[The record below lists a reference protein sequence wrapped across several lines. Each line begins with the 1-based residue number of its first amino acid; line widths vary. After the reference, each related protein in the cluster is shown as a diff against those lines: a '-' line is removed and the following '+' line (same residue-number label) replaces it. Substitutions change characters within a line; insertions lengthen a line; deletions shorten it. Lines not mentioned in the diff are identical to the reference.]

1 MFRSGARGDGLCR
14 RSLGLCQVAAGCDAI
29 ASMDIPRSPY
39 SGYRFPPE
47 IISYCVWL
55 YFRFSVSYRDV
66 EELMAERGVT
76 VTYESIR
83 AWCYKFGRDYA
94 KRIRARR
101 GQLGDRWHLDEVH
114 LKIDGRLQYLWRAV
128 DQDGSVLDILV
139 QPRRDKMAAA
149 RFFKKLLRGLRYVPR
164 VVVTDR
170 LASYI
175 APCAELLPN
184 TVHRRDKGLNNRAEN
199 SHQPTRERE
208 RRMRGFK
215 SAAHAQRF
223 LSIFG
228 LVTDL
233 FGVGRHL
240 LSARNYREALR
251 RRFVEWR
258 SIVGEAAPT

>member
-1 MFRSGARGDGLCR
+1 MST
-14 RSLGLCQVAAGCDAI
+14 I
-29 ASMDIPRSPY
+29 ASSYR
-39 SGYRFPPE
+39 GYRFPPE
-47 IISYCVWL
+47 IISHSVWL

-76 VTYESIR
+76 VTYETIR
-83 AWCYKFGRDYA
+83 TWCERFGRDYA
-94 KRIRARR
+94 KRIRAQR
-101 GQLGDRWHLDEVH
+101 GPLGDTWHLDEVF
-114 LKIDGRLQYLWRAV
+114 IRIGGRLQYLWRAV

-139 QPRRDKMAAA
+139 QSRRSKKAAA
-149 RFFKKLLRGLRYVPR
+149 RFFRKLLRGLKYAPR

-215 SAAHAQRF
+215 SARHAQRF
-223 LSIFG
+223 LSLFDM
-228 LVTDL
+228 VADL
-233 FGVGRHL
+233 FSVGRHL
-240 LSARNYREALR
+240 LSAASYRKALG
-251 RRFVEWR
+251 RRFVQWR
-258 SIVGEAAPT
+258 ELTGVSAIA

>member
-1 MFRSGARGDGLCR
+1 MN
-14 RSLGLCQVAAGCDAI
+14 
-29 ASMDIPRSPY
+29 IPRSPCR
-39 SGYRFPPE
+39 GYRFPPE
-47 IISYCVWL
+47 IVSYCVWL
-55 YFRFSVSYRDV
+55 YFRFSVSYRDI

-83 AWCYKFGRDYA
+83 AWCYKFGQDYA

-101 GQLGDRWHLDEVH
+101 GQLGDTWHLDEVY

-139 QPRRDKMAAA
+139 QPHRNKRAAA
-149 RFFKKLLRGLRYVPR
+149 RFFRKLLQGSKYAPR

-175 APCAELLPN
+175 TPCAELLPN
-184 TVHRRDKGLNNRAEN
+184 TAHRRHKGLNNRAEN

-215 SAAHAQRF
+215 SAGHAQRF

-228 LVTDL
+228 LVADL
-233 FGVGRHL
+233 FGVDRHL
-240 LSARNYREALR
+240 LSASNYRIALS
-251 RRFVEWR
+251 RRFVER
-258 SIVGEAAPT
+258 RRIAGIPAAA

>member
-1 MFRSGARGDGLCR
+1 MN
-14 RSLGLCQVAAGCDAI
+14 
-29 ASMDIPRSPY
+29 IPRSPY

-66 EELMAERGVT
+66 EDLMAERGVT

-83 AWCYKFGRDYA
+83 AWCCKFGRDYA

-101 GQLGDRWHLDEVH
+101 GQLGDTWHLDEVY
-114 LKIDGRLQYLWRAV
+114 LKIDGRLQHLWRAV

-139 QPRRDKMAAA
+139 QPRRDKKAAA
-149 RFFKKLLRGLRYVPR
+149 RFFKRLLRVSRYAPR
-164 VVVTDR
+164 VVVTDK
-170 LASYI
+170 LASYV

-184 TVHRRDKGLNNRAEN
+184 SVHRRDKGLNNRVEN

-215 SAAHAQRF
+215 SAGHAQRF

-228 LVTDL
+228 LVADL

-240 LSARNYREALR
+240 LSASNYRMALS

-258 SIVGEAAPT
+258 RIAGVPAAE

>member
-1 MFRSGARGDGLCR
+1 MNS
-14 RSLGLCQVAAGCDAI
+14 
-29 ASMDIPRSPY
+29 PRSPY
-39 SGYRFPPE
+39 RGYRFPPE

-55 YFRFSVSYRDV
+55 YFRFSVSYRDT
-66 EELMAERGVT
+66 EELMAERGVI

-83 AWCYKFGRDYA
+83 AWCYKFGQDYA

-101 GQLGDRWHLDEVH
+101 GRLGDTWHLDEMY
-114 LKIDGRLQYLWRAV
+114 LNIGGRLQYLWRAV

-139 QPRRDKMAAA
+139 QPRRDKKAAA
-149 RFFKKLLRGLRYVPR
+149 RFFRKVLQGLGYVPR
-164 VVVTDR
+164 VVVTDK

-199 SHQPTRERE
+199 SHQSTRERE

-215 SAAHAQRF
+215 SVRHAQRF

-228 LVTDL
+228 LVADL

-240 LSARNYREALR
+240 LSARNYRTALS
-251 RRFVEWR
+251 RRFIEWR
-258 SIVGEAAPT
+258 SIAGVPTVA

>member
-1 MFRSGARGDGLCR
+1 MN
-14 RSLGLCQVAAGCDAI
+14 
-29 ASMDIPRSPY
+29 IPRSPY

-55 YFRFSVSYRDV
+55 YFRFSVSYRDI

-83 AWCYKFGRDYA
+83 AWCYKFGQDYA

-101 GQLGDRWHLDEVH
+101 GQLGDTWHLDEVY

-139 QPRRDKMAAA
+139 QPRRDKNAAA
-149 RFFKKLLRGLRYVPR
+149 RFFKKLLRGLRYAPR

-199 SHQPTRERE
+199 SHQSTRERE

-215 SAAHAQRF
+215 SAGHAHASCR
-223 LSIFG
+223 SSGWSPIYSVSA
-228 LVTDL
+228 VTCCRR
-233 FGVGRHL
+233 GTIGRL
-240 LSARNYREALR
+240 
-251 RRFVEWR
+251 
-258 SIVGEAAPT
+258 

>member
-1 MFRSGARGDGLCR
+1 MNIL
-14 RSLGLCQVAAGCDAI
+14 
-29 ASMDIPRSPY
+29 RSPY

-55 YFRFSVSYRDV
+55 YFRFSVSYRDI
-66 EELMAERGVT
+66 EELMAERGVA
-76 VTYESIR
+76 VTYETIR
-83 AWCYKFGRDYA
+83 AWCYKFGQDYA

-101 GQLGDRWHLDEVH
+101 GRLGDTWHLDEVY

-139 QPRRDKMAAA
+139 QPRRDKKAAA
-149 RFFKKLLRGLRYVPR
+149 RFFKKLLRGSRYAPR

-184 TVHRRDKGLNNRAEN
+184 TMHRRDKGLNNRAEN
-199 SHQPTRERE
+199 SHQSTRERE

-215 SAAHAQRF
+215 SAGHAQRF

-228 LVTDL
+228 LVADL

-240 LSARNYREALR
+240 LSASNYRAALS
-251 RRFVEWR
+251 RRFIEWR
-258 SIVGEAAPT
+258 SIAGVPAAA

>member
-1 MFRSGARGDGLCR
+1 MNSSRL
-14 RSLGLCQVAAGCDAI
+14 
-29 ASMDIPRSPY
+29 PY
-39 SGYRFPPE
+39 RGYRFPPE

-55 YFRFSVSYRDV
+55 YFRFSVSYRDI

-76 VTYESIR
+76 VTYETVR
-83 AWCYKFGRDYA
+83 AWCYKFGQDYA

-101 GQLGDRWHLDEVH
+101 GQLGDTWHLDEVY
-114 LKIDGRLQYLWRAV
+114 LKIGGRLQYLWRAV
-128 DQDGSVLDILV
+128 NQDGSVLDILV
-139 QPRRDKMAAA
+139 QPHRDREPAA
-149 RFFKKLLRGLRYVPR
+149 RFFKKLLRGLRYAPR

-170 LASYI
+170 LASYT

-199 SHQPTRERE
+199 SHQSTRKRE

-215 SAAHAQRF
+215 SAGHAQRF

-228 LVTDL
+228 LVADL

-240 LSARNYREALR
+240 LSAPNYRAALS
-251 RRFVEWR
+251 R
-258 SIVGEAAPT
+258 SLLNGEASPVYPPPHDPRERAGVQFGPAPPT